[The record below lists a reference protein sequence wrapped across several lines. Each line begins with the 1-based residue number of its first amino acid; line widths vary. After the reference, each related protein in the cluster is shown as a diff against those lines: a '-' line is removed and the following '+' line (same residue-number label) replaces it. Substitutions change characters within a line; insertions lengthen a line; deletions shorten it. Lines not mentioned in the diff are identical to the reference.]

1 MMIDFKKLN
10 RLSYI
15 TRRMYII
22 KCICELKDIDL
33 EYLFGLFDLYN
44 KKNRGRWFWQK
55 TSFTGML
62 KDASDN
68 FNAIL
73 DEIVKDLKQAD
84 ERKTNKQIE
93 SASGV
98 LDKLL
103 VGLETNCS
111 VNRVSDFNYV
121 KGFLSSSFKALITDN
136 LKGTE

>member
-1 MMIDFKKLN
+1 MIDFKKLN

-15 TRRMYII
+15 TKRMYII
-22 KCICELKDIDL
+22 KRICELKDIDL
-33 EYLFGLFDLYN
+33 EYLFGLFDLYDM
-44 KKNRGRWFWQK
+44 KNRGRWFWQK
-55 TSFTGML
+55 ASFTGML

-73 DEIVKDLKQAD
+73 DEAVKDLKQAD

-103 VGLETNCS
+103 IGLETNCS
-111 VNRVSDFNYV
+111 VNRISDFNYV
-121 KGFLSSSFKALITDN
+121 KRFLSNSFKALITDN

>member
-1 MMIDFKKLN
+1 MIDFKKLN

-22 KCICELKDIDL
+22 KLICELKDIDL

-55 TSFTGML
+55 TTFTGML

-68 FNAIL
+68 FNATL
-73 DEIVKDLKQAD
+73 DEIVKNLKQAD

-93 SASGV
+93 SASVV

-121 KGFLSSSFKALITDN
+121 KGFLSNSFRTLIADN
-136 LKGTE
+136 LKNTE